1 MIDAQPLFHTIPYE
15 DYERLKAKLD
25 ATQKE
30 CIRIAEL
37 YRKDKDL
44 CHKEIE
50 KIMARIDTDPDY
62 PKAINDISAINQ
74 ELRNEN
80 AEIKKQ
86 NAWLQES
93 LTLRDNCIK
102 SLTEKNATL
111 EKKLWDLQRS
121 PYIDNS
127 AVTDRLKQ
135 IIHNLEEKLKI
146 YEH

>member
-62 PKAINDISAINQ
+62 PEAINDISAINQ

-80 AEIKKQ
+80 AEIRKL
-86 NAWLQES
+86 NAWLKES

-111 EKKLWDLQRS
+111 EKKLWDLQRI
-121 PYIDNS
+121 PYTGNA
-127 AVTDRLKQ
+127 AVIGSLQQK
-135 IIHNLEEKLKI
+135 IHNLEERLKI